1 MSQSNSGFVI
11 SSDGI
16 QMPDS
21 AAVLAQVQAY
31 WLAALG
37 DALNV
42 NPATP
47 QGQLM
52 ASAAAAI
59 QDKNSQLLTLAQNFN
74 PRTADGQFQDALAQ
88 IYFLTRQPARST
100 VVQVLCTGLAGTVIP
115 GTDTSTSPAQVQTV
129 DGDLLTCQQTGTIG
143 TDGTVT
149 LQFAANETGPIV
161 IGAEAVDS
169 IVQAIPGWD
178 TASNPTAGVTGQDVE
193 SRAAFEARR
202 YASVALN
209 ARSVAAAVYAEVG
222 QLSGVIDL
230 VVRQNRGDTA
240 IEIDGVTL
248 APHSIFVSVVGG
260 ENDDIAQAIYGS
272 LSAGCDYNGNTSV
285 VVTDPVTGAQETV
298 TFTRP
303 TDLPIS
309 VQVTIR
315 QNSTT
320 PGNIAE
326 LIQAAVVANF
336 NGESATAGSCG
347 LNSTR
352 VSMGSDLYASRFYAP
367 IILAGVTELVSVQL
381 AAGEAPLT
389 WADYVHIP
397 IDQAPTIDTDA
408 VTVIVQESQA

>member
-1 MSQSNSGFVI
+1 M
-11 SSDGI
+11 
-16 QMPDS
+16 
-21 AAVLAQVQAY
+21 
-31 WLAALG
+31 
-37 DALNV
+37 
-42 NPATP
+42 
-47 QGQLM
+47 
-52 ASAAAAI
+52 
-59 QDKNSQLLTLAQNFN
+59 
-74 PRTADGQFQDALAQ
+74 
-88 IYFLTRQPARST
+88 
-100 VVQVLCTGLAGTVIP
+100 QVLCTGLAGTVIP
-115 GTDTSTSPAQVQTV
+115 GADTSTSPAQVQTV

-143 TDGTVT
+143 TNGTVT
-149 LQFAANETGPIV
+149 LQFAADETGPIV
-161 IGAEAVDS
+161 IGADAVDS

-230 VVRQNRGDTA
+230 VVRQNRGDSP
-240 IEIDGVTL
+240 IEIDGVSL

-260 ENDDIAQAIYGS
+260 ENDDIAQAIYSS

-326 LIQAAVVANF
+326 LIQTAVVANF
-336 NGESATAGSCG
+336 NGESAAAGSCG

-352 VSMGSDLYASRFYAP
+352 VSMGTDLYASRFYAP
-367 IILAGVTELVSVQL
+367 VILAGVTELVSVQL

-397 IDQAPTIDTDA
+397 IDQSPTIDTDA